1 MFDALDIGAT
11 GLTVQRARMDV
22 IAGNIANANTTHDA
36 SGKPNPYRRRFTV
49 IAAGAPGDPTKPG
62 VHVEAVRQDQAP
74 FTRRYEPWNKDA
86 GKDGYVEYPNI
97 DPTVEFV
104 NAIEASRAYEA
115 NVTMMD
121 VTKSMLNASLR
132 LLG

>member
-36 SGKPNPYRRRFTV
+36 AGKPNPYRRRFTL
-49 IAAGAPGDPTKPG
+49 IASGAPEDPSKPG
-62 VHVEAVRQDQAP
+62 VHVEGVRQDQAP
-74 FTRRYEPWNKDA
+74 FQRRYEPWNKDA

>member
-1 MFDALDIGAT
+1 MFDALDIGAS

-36 SGKPNPYRRRFTV
+36 SGKPNPYRRRFAV
-49 IAAGAPGDPTKPG
+49 IAPGAPGDPSKPG
-62 VHVEAVRQDQAP
+62 VHVEAVRQDTSP
-74 FTRRYEPWNKDA
+74 FLRRYEPWNKDA

>member
-1 MFDALDIGAT
+1 MFDALDIGAS
-11 GLTVQRARMDV
+11 GLMAQRARLDV

-36 SGKPNPYRRRFTV
+36 QGRPNPYRRRFAV
-49 IAAGAPGDPTKPG
+49 IAAGSPEDSSKPG
-62 VHVEAVRQDQAP
+62 VHVESVQQDASP
-74 FTRRYEPWNKDA
+74 FLRRYEPWNKDA
-86 GKDGYVEYPNI
+86 GKDGYVDYPNV

>member
-11 GLTVQRARMDV
+11 GLTAQRARLDV
-22 IAGNIANANTTHDA
+22 IAGNIANASTTHDA
-36 SGKPNPYRRRFTV
+36 AGKPNPYRRRFAV
-49 IAAGAPGDPTKPG
+49 IAAGAPDDASKPG
-62 VHVEAVRQDQAP
+62 VHVEAIKEDSSP
-74 FTRRYEPWNKDA
+74 FGKKFEPTNPDA
-86 GKDGYVEYPNI
+86 GPDGYVQLPNV

-121 VTKSMLNASLR
+121 VTKSMINASLR

>member
-22 IAGNIANANTTHDA
+22 IAGNIANASTTHDA
-36 SGKPNPYRRRFTV
+36 SGKPNPYRRRFAV
-49 IAAGAPGDPTKPG
+49 IAPGSPEDPSKPG
-62 VHVEAVRQDQAP
+62 VHVEAIRRDASP
-74 FTRRYEPWNKDA
+74 FLRRYEPWNKDA
-86 GKDGYVEYPNI
+86 GKDGYVDYPNI

>member
-1 MFDALDIGAT
+1 MFDALDIGAA

-36 SGKPNPYRRRFTV
+36 SGKPNPYRRRFAV
-49 IAAGAPGDPTKPG
+49 IAPGAPGDSSKPG
-62 VHVEAVRQDQAP
+62 VHVEAVKQDRSP
-74 FTRRYEPWNKDA
+74 FLRRYEPWNQDA
-86 GKDGYVEYPNI
+86 GKDGYVNYPNV

-121 VTKSMLNASLR
+121 VTKSMINASLR
-132 LLG
+132 LLA